1 MSKIYGV
8 LLILMVLISSTAHA
22 EGGCPPGQVP
32 QQGNGWRACVPASS
46 NASTDSGSQFHG
58 PEIEARWISI
68 AVDRQKG
75 VMALSTEGSR
85 TQAEAQA
92 SAERSCVTKGG
103 LTCTAFVTAKNGCVA
118 MVGSDTQI
126 FGESAPIKADSEHQA
141 MDSCAKASAQNCY
154 VIASSCVSP
163 VYK

>member
-1 MSKIYGV
+1 VSRIFVTY
-8 LLILMVLISSTAHA
+8 LLCLFAFSATAYA
-22 EGGCPPGQVP
+22 EDGCPPGQIP

-46 NASTDSGSQFHG
+46 TASTDSASQFHG

-103 LTCTAFVTAKNGCVA
+103 LACTAFVTAKNGCVA